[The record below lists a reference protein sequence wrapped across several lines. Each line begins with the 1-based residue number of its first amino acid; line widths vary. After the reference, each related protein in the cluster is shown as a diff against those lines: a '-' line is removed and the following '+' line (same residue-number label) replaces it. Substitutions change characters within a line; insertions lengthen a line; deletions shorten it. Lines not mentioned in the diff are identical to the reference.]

1 MVEVVALT
9 GTLTHAGEHGQ
20 TAVRLGDVVD
30 QFHHVDGLA
39 DAGAAEQADLAA
51 LGERA
56 HQVDDLDAGF
66 QQLGGR
72 GLVFVRRSSTVDFPG
87 VAGGDRAG
95 FVDRTAEHVHDAAQG
110 ASADRHG
117 DAALGVG
124 GHQVALQAIGGAQRD
139 AADHAVT
146 ELLLHFQGDFGVV
159 HLQRVVHLR
168 HRLAG
173 EFDVD
178 DGADDLNDLA
188 LTHCCIL

>member
-1 MVEVVALT
+1 M
-9 GTLTHAGEHGQ
+9 
-20 TAVRLGDVVD
+20 
-30 QFHHVDGLA
+30 
-39 DAGAAEQADLAA
+39 
-51 LGERA
+51 
-56 HQVDDLDAGF
+56 
-66 QQLGGR
+66 
-72 GLVFVRRSSTVDFPG
+72 DFPG
-87 VAGGDRAG
+87 IAGGDRTG
-95 FVDRTAEHVHDAAQG
+95 FVDRAAEHVHDAAQG

-117 DAALGVG
+117 DAAAGVG